1 MTDERK
7 RIVDRLGVLED
18 EIAPH
23 KPAIK
28 EAEALRKTV
37 RGWTDDDE
45 VDPLANVVYDGSKYQ
60 SFVKAAES
68 RRRITSL
75 PKLFRLLK
83 QRKFLALCSF
93 TLKALD
99 DEVTVPLPKGLVVLE
114 PTGPREVLTVKKAA

>member
-7 RIVDRLGVLED
+7 RIVDRLGELED

-37 RGWTDDDE
+37 RGWAETDE
-45 VDPLANVVYDGSKYQ
+45 VDPLATTKYDGAKY
-60 SFVKAAES
+60 ES
-68 RRRITSL
+68 CLTAREMRRRITSL
-75 PKLFRLLK
+75 PRLFRFLK
-83 QRKFLALCSF
+83 QRKFLKLCSF
-93 TLKALD
+93 ALKALD
-99 DEVTVPLPKGLVVLE
+99 DNEIVTPKGLVVLE